1 MLCENSLL
9 RLDLLSTLGPRL
21 SPGTVT
27 AWGLCSPCCF
37 LWLGD
42 LENEC
47 LLSFP
52 LPSLV
57 VPLCL
62 LEEGGDLLADGEGDA
77 CLEGG
82 VGDLDLFLD
91 LGTALCLPFG
101 ELELFRIKAS
111 LYLVNS
117 LIFLST
123 SFAASSLSASLR
135 ASLSFSRAAFAS
147 FSFSLAASTFDLCL
161 MSWRS
166 VPL

>member
-52 LPSLV
+52 FPSLV
-57 VPLCL
+57 FPLCL
-62 LEEGGDLLADGEGDA
+62 LEEGGDLLADGEA

-82 VGDLDLFLD
+82 VDDLDLFLD
-91 LGTALCLPFG
+91 LGTALCSPFG
-101 ELELFRIKAS
+101 ELELFLIRAS
-111 LYLVNS
+111 LYLVSS
-117 LIFLST
+117 LICLST
-123 SFAASSLSASLR
+123 TLAASSLSASLR
-135 ASLSFSRAAFAS
+135 ASLSFSRAALAS
-147 FSFSLAASTFDLCL
+147 CSFSLAASTLDLCL
-161 MSWRS
+161 MSWSS